1 MRYFLV
7 VFLIITSSCSY
18 VYAQDTLYLVNGRKV
33 AVEIVEI
40 KRGMVKFLLPG
51 KKNFRRLPLH
61 VVDSAKDEAGVKDE
75 KVEAVREKRLYE
87 KAYRKQNIEL
97 KKEAYR
103 ANYTA
108 RKIRNSFIDPY
119 PNRVSAGVQAIST
132 SLILA
137 KILDRHADISAA
149 MGTNATYEKT
159 VLQNRLGLA
168 ASVYWS
174 WNKTAQGLL
183 LTSKYY
189 VLNRQTFRLGIG
201 PMFAYSYVEHR
212 PKPSAYT
219 NYTTVYAELIP
230 VSTAPVVA
238 PKVYAS
244 TFGVNFGTQVDLNKQ
259 MFISNDV
266 YIGGTDYK
274 GISSEKA
281 FLSYKLN
288 IGFKF

>member
-1 MRYFLV
+1 M
-7 VFLIITSSCSY
+7 
-18 VYAQDTLYLVNGRKV
+18 YLVNGRKV
-33 AVEIVEI
+33 AVEIAEI

-75 KVEAVREKRLYE
+75 KVEAARKKRQNEKV
-87 KAYRKQNIEL
+87 YRKQNFEL

-103 ANYTA
+103 ATLAA
-108 RKIRNSFIDPY
+108 RKIRNSFVDPY
-119 PNRVSAGVQAIST
+119 PNRVSAGAQAIST
-132 SLILA
+132 SLMLA
-137 KILDRHADISAA
+137 KILNRHADISAA
-149 MGTNATYEKT
+149 MGTNATYERT

-168 ASVYWS
+168 ASAYWS
-174 WNKTAQGLL
+174 WNKTSRGLL
-183 LTSKYY
+183 LASKYY

-201 PMFAYSYVEHR
+201 PVFAYSYVKYR
-212 PKPSAYT
+212 PNPSYYT
-219 NYTTVYAELIP
+219 NYTTVYDVLVP

-244 TFGVNFGTQVDLNKQ
+244 TFGVNFGTQVDLSKQ